1 MKYLHELGKKSRETS
16 SEWNDIVMTKSQ
28 LKNSNIRFPLSLEK
42 KSDFHLSSLLRG
54 LQDFKTATDG
64 VKSSPETH
72 KDVFFNNSLLFIFYY
87 KFPFFSSF
95 IA

>member
-1 MKYLHELGKKSRETS
+1 MKKVCGRQNVSAEWKIKPASAELAEEVENLKVMVQRLRKQVRE
-16 SEWNDIVMTKSQ
+16 
-28 LKNSNIRFPLSLEK
+28 
-42 KSDFHLSSLLRG
+42 

-72 KDVFFNNSLLFIFYY
+72 KDVFFNNSLLFILYY